1 MYHIFESR
9 KPFSYGISS
18 FDDLIQTEEMKNSF
32 VLYQE
37 QTMATLAY
45 AGFPNDETY
54 GIIKA
59 ISKKNQMLLNH
70 LKRFLKG
77 FSEKILEK
85 ETVSTEQALEMSD
98 RVWKIIEDSSGY
110 GFNASHAYS
119 YALDSVYCAYLKSH
133 YPIYFY
139 ETLLRHFQRRK

>member
-1 MYHIFESR
+1 
-9 KPFSYGISS
+9 
-18 FDDLIQTEEMKNSF
+18 
-32 VLYQE
+32 
-37 QTMATLAY
+37 MATLAY

-59 ISKKNQMLLNH
+59 ISKKKPDVVKP
-70 LKRFLKG
+70 LKERFLKG

-85 ETVSTEQALEMSD
+85 ETVSAEQALEMSD

-139 ETLLRHFQRRK
+139 ETLLRHFSAKKNKDKIVALKEEMRWI